1 MLSQI
6 ILLSLETRFGV
17 NLMLD
22 GDTQMLYPAQE
33 GAFGGYVFGIEEL
46 DGSGT
51 AYARSSRQ

>member
-1 MLSQI
+1 
-6 ILLSLETRFGV
+6 
-17 NLMLD
+17 MLD